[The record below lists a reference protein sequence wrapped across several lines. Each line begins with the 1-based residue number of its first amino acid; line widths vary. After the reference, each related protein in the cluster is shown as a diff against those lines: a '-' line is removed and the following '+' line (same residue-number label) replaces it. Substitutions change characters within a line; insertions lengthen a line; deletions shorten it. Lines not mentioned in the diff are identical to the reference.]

1 MSSSRSRSN
10 RQPVSAPV
18 AEIEPVTDEQPE
30 PVTDDVQPVSEPVSE
45 PVAGEN
51 APAVSETETDPLT
64 PATAAPKFNVKREII
79 ARMIA
84 LVADTENYELLLAD
98 LTPEQREA
106 AELFIANYFSYGPGV
121 QSSKTA
127 WPENF
132 KPITALKSSSK

>member
-30 PVTDDVQPVSEPVSE
+30 PVTDDVQPVAE
-45 PVAGEN
+45 PVADEN